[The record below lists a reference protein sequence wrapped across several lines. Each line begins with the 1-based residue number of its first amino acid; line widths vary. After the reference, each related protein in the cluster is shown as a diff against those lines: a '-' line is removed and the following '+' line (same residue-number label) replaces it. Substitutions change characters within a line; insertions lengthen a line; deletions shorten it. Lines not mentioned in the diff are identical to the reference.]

1 MVFYP
6 LDSSSNP
13 LKFQTNSLNETF
25 SVAQFH
31 FHWGEN
37 DYQGSEH
44 YIDDIKYPAEVKADN
59 RALYLQ
65 KIAF

>member
-6 LDSSSNP
+6 LDSSSNT
-13 LKFQTNSLNETF
+13 LKFQTKNLIDTY
-25 SVAQFH
+25 SVVQFH

-44 YIDDIKYPAEVKADN
+44 YIDDNKYSAEV
-59 RALYLQ
+59 RHGFTFIY
-65 KIAF
+65 F